1 MDFGQESR
9 QPRFEKQKIKM
20 KHLRLL
26 ILALSLINSPF
37 ALAHAVVTHN
47 SLKLKPVPVNQASEV
62 ELSFNSK
69 VELDLSEVFL
79 VSAGDVM
86 QTIDAKP
93 GEKPGTILLSLP
105 ALTPGEYAI
114 KLKIFAA
121 DGHLSEDLLRFFVNQ
136 PK

>member
-1 MDFGQESR
+1 MSYL
-9 QPRFEKQKIKM
+9 
-20 KHLRLL
+20 KHLV
-26 ILALSLINSPF
+26 LALALICCQGVF
-37 ALAHAVVTHN
+37 AHAVVTHN
-47 SLKLKPVPVNQASEV
+47 SLKLKPVPANQVSEV

-86 QTIDAKP
+86 QPITASLGDKP
-93 GEKPGTILLSLP
+93 GKVLLSLP
-105 ALTPGEYAI
+105 ALAPGEYAI

>member
-1 MDFGQESR
+1 MRYLQWAVLVFTLSVGNAAFG
-9 QPRFEKQKIKM
+9 
-20 KHLRLL
+20 
-26 ILALSLINSPF
+26 
-37 ALAHAVVTHN
+37 HAVVTHN
-47 SLKLKPVPVNQASEV
+47 SLKLKPVPVNQASLV

-86 QTIDAKP
+86 KPINAVP
-93 GEKPGTILLSLP
+93 GEKPGQVMLELP
-105 ALTPGEYAI
+105 ALQPGEYAI

-121 DGHLSEDLLRFFVNQ
+121 DGHLSEDLLRFFVKQ

>member
-1 MDFGQESR
+1 MNF
-9 QPRFEKQKIKM
+9 IKA
-20 KHLRLL
+20 LFFALV
-26 ILALSLINSPF
+26 LAHSSH

-86 QTIDAKP
+86 TSIIATPGDKP
-93 GEKPGTILLSLP
+93 GKVILNLP
-105 ALTPGEYAI
+105 ALNPGEYAI
-114 KLKIFAA
+114 KLRIFAA

-136 PK
+136 TK

>member
-1 MDFGQESR
+1 MNL
-9 QPRFEKQKIKM
+9 IKAF
-20 KHLRLL
+20 LL
-26 ILALSLINSPF
+26 VLVLINSSNV
-37 ALAHAVVTHN
+37 LAHAVVTHN
-47 SLKLKPVPVNQASEV
+47 SLKLKPVPVNQASAV

-86 QTIDAKP
+86 TGIQASP
-93 GEKPGTILLSLP
+93 GDKPGTVILSLP

-114 KLKIFAA
+114 KLRIFAA

-136 PK
+136 TK

>member
-1 MDFGQESR
+1 
-9 QPRFEKQKIKM
+9 M
-20 KHLRLL
+20 KKLRLFV
-26 ILALSLINSPF
+26 LALALLNGSS

-86 QTIDAKP
+86 QTIEAKAGDKP
-93 GEKPGTILLSLP
+93 GKVLLSLP
-105 ALTPGEYAI
+105 ALAPGEYAI

>member
-1 MDFGQESR
+1 MNF
-9 QPRFEKQKIKM
+9 IKA
-20 KHLRLL
+20 LFFALV
-26 ILALSLINSPF
+26 LAHSSH

-86 QTIDAKP
+86 TGIQASP
-93 GEKPGTILLSLP
+93 GDKPGTVILSLP
-105 ALTPGEYAI
+105 ALIPGEYAI
-114 KLKIFAA
+114 KLRIFAA
-121 DGHLSEDLLRFFVNQ
+121 DGHLSEDLLRFFVNST
-136 PK
+136 K